1 MAQLT
6 WLVNGC
12 SSGLGEELIKSIL
25 KHGDRAIVTCRR
37 SVDRLQHLRAL
48 GAATMKLDA
57 TSSQETLNNLFSDV
71 LAIYGDIDV
80 LVNNAGY
87 VEACLLEDASQE
99 QILKNMNTNLF
110 GAVNLTRAVLPI
122 FRKKEAGVIVWI
134 GSCSGWQ
141 KDISAGPYCA
151 TTLAMEGIVEC
162 LQKEIVFFGIKSILF
177 EPGLSR
183 TKDCSQPNIVYE
195 TLESPEYTETH
206 NGLQAGDAAVD
217 WNQQGD
223 PAKAAERMVDVV
235 RKELFAADKEWE
247 DHIISADL
255 DPE

>member
-1 MAQLT
+1 M
-6 WLVNGC
+6 
-12 SSGLGEELIKSIL
+12 
-25 KHGDRAIVTCRR
+25 
-37 SVDRLQHLRAL
+37 
-48 GAATMKLDA
+48 
-57 TSSQETLNNLFSDV
+57 
-71 LAIYGDIDV
+71 
-80 LVNNAGY
+80 
-87 VEACLLEDASQE
+87 
-99 QILKNMNTNLF
+99 
-110 GAVNLTRAVLPI
+110 
-122 FRKKEAGVIVWI
+122 
-134 GSCSGWQ
+134 
-141 KDISAGPYCA
+141 
-151 TTLAMEGIVEC
+151 
-162 LQKEIVFFGIKSILF
+162 
-177 EPGLSR
+177 SR